1 LHILKQPVILQLS
14 VNYLLDTFFRKR
26 ENMAQM
32 YAHYCPVAHALE
44 VVGDRWSLLIV
55 RDLLEKPQRFTDLLH
70 SCNNITP
77 KWLTIRLREL
87 EEAKIIERDRQSDRR
102 EVRYRLTPS
111 GQDLRPVVESLW
123 DWGLQYA
130 MSPPRPGEVVHP
142 DRIMNTLATLL
153 NKRGKKL
160 PGQIRWLFNFT
171 PGGSHVVSFD
181 GIKWSTEKGDIENP
195 DVTIGTTPETW
206 ATFLAVKRS
215 ERAQY
220 AQIMP
225 IAGSRESIGEFW
237 QTFGV
242 TGENA

>member
-1 LHILKQPVILQLS
+1 LHILKQRAILKLLGY
-14 VNYLLDTFFRKR
+14 YLLDTFFRKR
-26 ENMAQM
+26 ENMAQT

-87 EEAKIIERDRQSDRR
+87 EEAKIIERERQSDRR
-102 EVRYRLTPS
+102 EVWYRLTPS

-130 MSPPRPGEVVHP
+130 MSAPRPGEVVRP
-142 DRIMNTLATLL
+142 DRVMNTLTTLL

-160 PGQIRWLFNFT
+160 PGPRRWLFNFT
-171 PGGSHVVSFD
+171 PGGCYVVSFD
-181 GIKWSTEKGDIENP
+181 GIKWATTNGTIENP
-195 DVTIGTTPETW
+195 DVIIGTAPEAW
-206 ATFLAVKRS
+206 ATFLAIKRS
-215 ERAQY
+215 ERGQY
-220 AQIMP
+220 AQIMQ
-225 IAGSRESIGEFW
+225 IAGSQESIGEFW
-237 QTFGV
+237 QTF
-242 TGENA
+242 